1 MPAATNASRSTPVGA
16 PVPATGAAGV
26 VDAVGSGGAGGGGG
40 RVSSS
45 PASSS
50 PSSSMSGGGGG
61 GGVASGSDGNP
72 SNAGSYDSS
81 GPRCPIGATVR
92 CVVRFGAGSGNGGSA
107 NNFRS
112 ITYEGEVLA
121 YDPRKVLVLKS
132 ASTSG
137 RNSLNN
143 VHMVNLS
150 QPCEIQ
156 VLSEKREPLPD
167 LPSLNTNRL
176 NNKLRDQVERKRKQ
190 VMAFKVGVSPV
201 GQKLFQ
207 AISKTIDEVVWNG
220 ENISVLKEVTIYPPY
235 RPENVKGNTDSKA
248 LKHVRKIVEKHIA
261 DQQFQQ
267 HHNSVDASPH
277 RTAAAATASDSAA
290 GASGAAAA
298 ATAGTSTTADSS
310 KSSSQPTPPPSSSHA
325 PSSATQ
331 HRVAQQPN
339 RGGGGGGSH
348 HHHSSSSQHHHQ
360 MSPHSHMNRN
370 SSSRM
375 SNNSH
380 ASEGGGGGGM
390 GYSHHGSHQKPPYNQ
405 HHHNYRQSSR
415 YYTSSRYHG
424 GYNRN
429 RELNFSDNG

>member
-16 PVPATGAAGV
+16 PAPASGAAGV
-26 VDAVGSGGAGGGGG
+26 MDAVGSGGAGGGGG

-50 PSSSMSGGGGG
+50 PASSLSGGVG
-61 GGVASGSDGNP
+61 ATSSDGTPPANT
-72 SNAGSYDSS
+72 GSYDSS

-107 NNFRS
+107 NNFRN

-121 YDPRKVLVLKS
+121 YDPRKVLVIKS

-156 VLSEKREPLPD
+156 ILSEKREPLPD

-277 RTAAAATASDSAA
+277 RTAAAGAAIASESASGATASS
-290 GASGAAAA
+290 AA
-298 ATAGTSTTADSS
+298 ATAGSSTTADSS
-310 KSSSQPTPPPSSSHA
+310 KSSSQPTPPPPSSHA
-325 PSSATQ
+325 SSSAATQ
-331 HRVAQQPN
+331 HSRGGGQGAQQPN
-339 RGGGGGGSH
+339 RGGGGH
-348 HHHSSSSQHHHQ
+348 HHHSSSSSSQHHQ
-360 MSPHSHMNRN
+360 MSPHSHVNRS
-370 SSSRM
+370 SSSR
-375 SNNSH
+375 NNSH
-380 ASEGGGGGGM
+380 ASEGGSM

-405 HHHNYRQSSR
+405 
-415 YYTSSRYHG
+415 
-424 GYNRN
+424 
-429 RELNFSDNG
+429 